1 MNYLGFVSSSY
12 AFDHHMGGQDAVT
25 QSLAE
30 NTPLCKKA
38 QSLLAFFRSSP
49 SLSIREIMNDQTFYS
64 TVFDNQKPLLVQ
76 CVRFML
82 EKNLIVLENE
92 GPLTEESVFVFNDH
106 PEVKGASLKE
116 LRLHRSFNCS
126 CCVCGRNKRVVM
138 L

>member
-1 MNYLGFVSSSY
+1 MSASY
-12 AFDHHMGGQDAVT
+12 AFDHHMSGQDATT
-25 QSLAE
+25 QSLSE

-38 QSLLAFFRSSP
+38 QSLLAFFRSST
-49 SLSIREIMNDQTFYS
+49 SLSIREIMADQTFYS

-106 PEVKGASLKE
+106 PEVKGASVKE

-126 CCVCGRNKRVVM
+126 YSVCERNRISSVA
-138 L
+138 